1 MSSVFKSTRT
11 FTACSLAI
19 VGGLLAG
26 AQAVSAHHSAS
37 MFDSSKS
44 LALTGTVEEV
54 RWTNP
59 HVTLLVD
66 GTVDGDSQINKWL
79 IEMTSPSNL
88 GRVSGW
94 TRTSVKA
101 GDRVKV
107 ILAPLKDSDNKG
119 GLLKTLTLLDTGQS
133 FSPNIRLREEPGLE

>member
-1 MSSVFKSTRT
+1 MSAFPARIFFLTDAR
-11 FTACSLAI
+11 
-19 VGGLLAG
+19 
-26 AQAVSAHHSAS
+26 QA
-37 MFDSSKS
+37 
-44 LALTGTVEEV
+44 T
-54 RWTNP
+54 
-59 HVTLLVD
+59 
-66 GTVDGDSQINKWL
+66 
-79 IEMTSPSNL
+79 
-88 GRVSGW
+88 VSGW

>member
-11 FTACSLAI
+11 FAACGLAI
-19 VGGLLAG
+19 VGALIG

-66 GTVDGDSQINKWL
+66 GTVDGEAVREWS
-79 IEMTSPSNL
+79 
-88 GRVSGW
+88 RSGW
-94 TRTSVKA
+94 GYLIQA
-101 GDRVKV
+101 GMM
-107 ILAPLKDSDNKG
+107 
-119 GLLKTLTLLDTGQS
+119 LTPKLEIVARWDQLDAT
-133 FSPNIRLREEPGLE
+133 F